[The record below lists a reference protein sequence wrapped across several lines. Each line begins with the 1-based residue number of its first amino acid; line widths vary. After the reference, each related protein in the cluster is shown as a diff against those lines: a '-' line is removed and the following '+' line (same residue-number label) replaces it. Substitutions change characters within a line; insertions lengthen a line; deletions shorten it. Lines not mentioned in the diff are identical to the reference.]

1 MSGRVNDGVENEV
14 DAGKEGDDT
23 FVAKPEAVDAES
35 SKAGE
40 PMAVEEVD
48 EPVVR
53 TTYC

>member
-1 MSGRVNDGVENEV
+1 MSGGVNDSVENEV

-35 SKAGE
+35 SKAV
-40 PMAVEEVD
+40 AVEEVLD
-48 EPVVR
+48 EHVVR

>member
-1 MSGRVNDGVENEV
+1 MEIEIDC
-14 DAGKEGDDT
+14 GKEGDDT
-23 FVAKPEAVDAES
+23 FVAKPEVVDAES

-40 PMAVEEVD
+40 PTAVEEVVD